1 MKGCSVAIVFYM
13 AGVYISLE
21 VLILLLIDS
30 LYGNN
35 SDKDVVNFF
44 IKSNDIDLSKFEG
57 R

>member
-13 AGVYISLE
+13 ADVYVSLE

-30 LYGNN
+30 MCGNK
-35 SDKDVVNFF
+35 SPKGVVNVF
-44 IKSNDIDLSKFEG
+44 IKSNDIDLLKSEG